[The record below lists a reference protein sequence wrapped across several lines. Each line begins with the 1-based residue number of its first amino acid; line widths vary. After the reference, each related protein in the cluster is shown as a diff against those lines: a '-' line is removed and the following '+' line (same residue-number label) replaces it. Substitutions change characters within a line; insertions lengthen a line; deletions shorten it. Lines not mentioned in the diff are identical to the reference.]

1 MAATGR
7 DARPEII
14 LKTARAQ
21 TVVEDHE
28 TLVLAPTGSYSSL
41 RFEDGLQFI
50 VVEDCLDVV
59 LADDVSPYTRER
71 GWTVDAH
78 PRKLLGLAQR
88 PQKVNHEGALPGVPT
103 AEKERKVRRFY
114 HVL

>member
-7 DARPEII
+7 DARPEIV

-21 TVVEDHE
+21 AVVEDDE
-28 TLVLAPTGSYSSL
+28 TLVLAPAGSYSSL
-41 RFEDGLQFI
+41 RFEDRLQFV
-50 VVEDCLDVV
+50 VVEDGLDVV
-59 LADDVSPYTRER
+59 LTDDVSPDPCEG

-78 PRKLLGLAQR
+78 PREFLGLGEG